1 MEYLEFGAWLTSQLG
16 CKAQKISI
24 NAGFTC
30 PNRDGRTGFGGCTYC
45 NNQSF
50 NPEYCKTEKSIS
62 DQLNEGRDFFRK
74 KYPNMKY
81 LAYFQAYTNTY
92 GPFDDV
98 KRKYEEALSVDD
110 VVGLVIGTRPD
121 CVSDKL
127 LDYLQSLYDKGVFVL
142 VEYGIES
149 AHDKTLKR
157 INRGH
162 DFACTR
168 KAVIDTAKHGLPVG
182 GHIILG
188 LPGETRDDILNTA
201 VALSELPLTILKLH
215 QLQIIKG
222 TRMAIEYAEH
232 PEDFMRMS
240 VDEYVELV
248 CDFIAKSRPD
258 MIFERFVSQS
268 PPDLLAVP
276 GWGLKNYQFVE
287 KIKRRLQTLPDNR
300 VG

>member
-127 LDYLQSLYDKGVFVL
+127 LDYLQSLHDKGVFVL

-168 KAVIDTAKHGLPVG
+168 KAVIDTAKRGLPVG